1 MGLEKLMSKKTK
13 NALVIFTE
21 GIGLYFSNLQKFL
34 KYMSFPVL
42 GQLLGLALIGLTTW
56 IYTENLPKLLMKY
69 PNLDNFRSLIIL
81 SVLIT
86 LPGLAIFL
94 KAFWE
99 YLVAYGAINSMYE
112 NMKKSGRVY
121 DFTAHTEL
129 IKRRTPA
136 FIGLWF
142 LVGIF
147 SLTAICPLF
156 WVICGILA
164 VYFVLIFQ
172 VFTFEPEESPLGCFK
187 KSFIYIKG
195 RFAGTFLLLALT
207 GALTYVLIP
216 QIFVKM
222 LSYVGFNKMISYPFI
237 SIFQFVSEFDVT
249 KYGIENVTAENLA
262 LILIELIIAQII
274 IQYTLPMRSIIWSLW
289 YREKTQDK
297 TSLPTSKKSK
307 LKPSEKLMQASK
319 KKYSKKKIDSNIL
332 KRAME
337 ENDEE

>member
-1 MGLEKLMSKKTK
+1 MSKKTK
-13 NALVIFTE
+13 NALEIFVE
-21 GIGLYFSNLQKFL
+21 GIGLYFSNFQKFL
-34 KYMSFPVL
+34 KYMFFPVL
-42 GQLLGLALIGLTTW
+42 GQLLGLILIGITTW
-56 IYTENLPKLLMKY
+56 IYVENLPKLLTKY
-69 PNLDNFRSLIIL
+69 PNLNDYKYLILLSIL
-81 SVLIT
+81 VT
-86 LPGLAIFL
+86 LPGLVIFL

-99 YLVAYGAINSMYE
+99 YLIAYGAINSMYE

-142 LVGIF
+142 LIGIF
-147 SLTAICPLF
+147 SLIAVCPLF
-156 WVICGILA
+156 WVICGIFA

-172 VFTFEPEESPLGCFK
+172 VFTFEPDKSPLGCFK
-187 KSFIYIKG
+187 KSFVYIKG
-195 RFAGTFLLLALT
+195 HFAGTFLLLALT
-207 GALTYVLIP
+207 GSLTYILIP

-222 LSYVGFNKMISYPFI
+222 LSFVGFNKIISYPFI
-237 SIFQFVSEFDVT
+237 SIFQFVSDFDLA
-249 KYGIENVTAENLA
+249 KYGIENTTAENLA
-262 LILIELIIAQII
+262 LMLVELVVAQII

-289 YREKTQDK
+289 YRENAQEKI
-297 TSLPTSKKSK
+297 SLSTSKKSK

-337 ENDEE
+337 KDDEE